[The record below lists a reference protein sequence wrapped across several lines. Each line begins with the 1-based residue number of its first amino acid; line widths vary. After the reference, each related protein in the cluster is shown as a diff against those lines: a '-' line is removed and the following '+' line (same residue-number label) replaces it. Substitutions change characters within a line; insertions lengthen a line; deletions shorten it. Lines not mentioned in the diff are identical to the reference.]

1 MISPQRILAK
11 RAWPSGVPG
20 RIPFWAALCALGM
33 MGGCRSSDARDLY
46 ASATP
51 RACVAGE
58 TGGTTVTLLG
68 TAGGPIHRRLRSQPA
83 SLLSVDGEHY
93 LVDAG
98 DGVARQLTQAG
109 IAIPEVK
116 QVFLT
121 HLHADHVTGLAP
133 LFIFAW
139 TSAMAHPMTVYGPPG
154 TKHLV
159 EAALSYIE
167 TPVNIHRLQYPPVA
181 MPIDLFTGSEPAV
194 SEDGRPSLIYE
205 DDVVSVYAVENSH
218 YATMSEVSQSYG
230 ADRSYS
236 YRFDT
241 SDRSVV
247 FSGDTGPSN
256 SLMRLAEGADILVIE
271 VIDLER
277 QFDVVREMSG
287 LPDDQLTVVM
297 DHMAE
302 EHITPDQIGLLAAKA
317 AVGQVI
323 LTHVVPGL
331 DSEQDMTAYIN
342 GVRQHYHGPVH
353 LGFDLACF

>member
-1 MISPQRILAK
+1 MSSQECGRAK
-11 RAWPSGVPG
+11 PACFSIVAARMS
-20 RIPFWAALCALGM
+20 FWVAVCALGM
-33 MGGCRSSDARDLY
+33 MGGCRASEARDLS
-46 ASATP
+46 AFATP
-51 RACVAGE
+51 PACVDGE
-58 TGGTTVTLLG
+58 SVGTTVTLLG

-98 DGVARQLTQAG
+98 DGVARQLTLAG
-109 IAIPEVK
+109 IAIPGVK

-133 LFIFAW
+133 LFVFAW
-139 TSAMAHPMTVYGPPG
+139 TSAKAHPMTVYGPPG

-159 EAALSYIE
+159 ETALTYIE

-194 SEDGRPSLIYE
+194 SEGGRPSLIYE
-205 DDVVSVYAVENSH
+205 DDIVSVYAVENSH
-218 YATMSEVSQSYG
+218 YTTMPEVSQSYG
-230 ADRSYS
+230 EDRSYS

-247 FSGDTGPSN
+247 FSGDTGPSD
-256 SLMRLAEGADILVIE
+256 SLMQLAIGADVLVIE

-277 QFDVVREMSG
+277 QFEVVRKMSG

-297 DHMAE
+297 DHMAR
-302 EHITPDQIGLLAAKA
+302 EHIAPDQIGLLAAKA
-317 AVGQVI
+317 SVGRVI

-331 DSEQDMTAYIN
+331 DSERDMTAYIN

-353 LGFDLACF
+353 VGFDLACF